1 MSELYKLLWKRKM
14 GIVILP
20 LIFLKLILCLMR
32 TTPPLFSTPSD
43 QTAYKKIISDLS
55 GPINEDKK
63 AFFAEEEQRRQRDQ
77 KLANDIGEMYDKGK
91 INEYEMNE
99 RLGSL
104 EKASTVPDSV
114 WSYLNEQYTYV
125 QESPKQHYFMD
136 VSGWASLLGTEK
148 LDFILVL
155 LLLVVAGTGFAY
167 EYESGMMDTLRTCC
181 YGRWRLALIK
191 TGCIT
196 GICVVMFLVFESVD
210 LADALIR
217 YGPLH
222 GSYPIQS
229 AKMYES
235 VTHSLDFFT
244 VYFITRLFRLLGV
257 ILLIASTMFL
267 AVLSQRSVTALFGG
281 LALVAVPYFLFGGSK
296 LIYRF
301 PNPAGL
307 LIGNGYFLRG
317 LESQNTA
324 DLNLTIQY
332 VLIGA
337 IIVTLIILLMC
348 ATLYIFANSQKR
360 GNPT

>member
-14 GIVILP
+14 GFLILSF
-20 LIFLKLILCLMR
+20 IFLKLILCFTR
-32 TTPPLFSTPSD
+32 TTPVLFSTPSD
-43 QTAYKKIISDLS
+43 QATYKKIMSDLI

-63 AFFAEEEQRRQRDQ
+63 TFFTEEKQRRQRDQ
-77 KLANDIGEMYDKGK
+77 KIVNDIGEMYDQGK
-91 INEYEMNE
+91 INEYELNE

-104 EKASTVPDSV
+104 IKTSTVPDSV

-125 QESPKQHYFMD
+125 QKNPKQHYFMD

-167 EYESGMMDTLRTCC
+167 EYESGMMDTLRTCR

-191 TGCIT
+191 AGCIT
-196 GICVVMFLVFESVD
+196 GICVALFLVFESMD
-210 LADALIR
+210 LTDVLIR

-235 VTHSLDFFT
+235 MTYSLDFFT

-267 AVLSQRSVTALFGG
+267 AVFSRRSVTALFGG
-281 LALVAVPYFLFGGSK
+281 LALVAIPYFLFGGSK

-301 PNPAGL
+301 PNLAGL

-317 LESQNTA
+317 FESQNVA
-324 DLNLTIQY
+324 DLGLTIQC
-332 VLIGA
+332 VFIGI
-337 IIVTLIILLMC
+337 IIVLLIILLIC
-348 ATLYIFANSQKR
+348 ATLYVFVNRQKR
-360 GNPT
+360 RNPT